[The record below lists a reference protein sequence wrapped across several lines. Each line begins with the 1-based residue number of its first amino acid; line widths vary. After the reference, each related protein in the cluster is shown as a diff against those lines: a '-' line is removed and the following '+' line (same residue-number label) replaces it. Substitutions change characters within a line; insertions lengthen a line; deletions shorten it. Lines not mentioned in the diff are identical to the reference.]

1 MTKEE
6 IKNKIKDSIKDN
18 AHLDLEELAQRR
30 AEVYLSEQ
38 FKKLIANAEAEIEQL
53 EPERIDL
60 EDMNILLVD
69 VREPDEYASGYLRK
83 EMHLTI
89 PRGRLEFVAIKKI
102 FEQYGHDVPI
112 ITYCF
117 KGPRGLLAAEQL
129 KKMGFTN
136 VRNLK
141 DGLINWLDSGKTLKS
156 YFGEITLVKND

>member
-1 MTKEE
+1 MTEE
-6 IKNKIKDSIKDN
+6 ERKNNIKDN

-38 FKKLIANAEAEIEQL
+38 FKKLIANAEAEIDQL
-53 EPERIDL
+53 EPEQIDL

-102 FEQYGHDVPI
+102 FEQYGHDIPI

-136 VRNLK
+136 VRNIK
-141 DGLINWLDSGKTLKS
+141 DGLINWLACGRTLKS